1 MKDNEDNDDRDRD
14 RDRDKDRQAIKCFIE
29 LVTEL
34 IIPDKLRNF
43 IITLRV
49 SD

>member
-1 MKDNEDNDDRDRD
+1 MKDNENNDD
-14 RDRDKDRQAIKCFIE
+14 RDRDKDRQVIQGFIE

-34 IIPDKLRNF
+34 IIPDKLRNLNHF
-43 IITLRV
+43 ITLRV